1 MKTLDFRRAGARI
14 ALVVL
19 FAACPVAF
27 ADENDEVAR
36 LYQQG
41 NLDKA
46 LEQANAYLALK
57 PKEPQMRFQK
67 GLILTEQQKIP
78 DAIKVF
84 SSLSEDYPNLP
95 EPYNNLAVL
104 YASQGLYEKAR
115 EALEAAIRTH
125 PSYSIAHEN
134 LGDIYAKLASQA
146 YGKALQLD
154 QSNAA
159 AQTKLA
165 MIKDLFIGK
174 PGAIRAAS
182 ATTAAGTPPASAATP
197 SVARSA
203 AAATPSSTSPSPTR
217 SVAPAAPSAA
227 TSAAPA
233 TPLASA
239 HAAPGKASQKS
250 AEKKTEKT
258 EKSAPGKIAAVET
271 HSPEKKSGVPD
282 ESDNIIKTVNAWA
295 KAWSDKNVT
304 AYFAFYASDFQTPRG
319 VKRTTWE
326 RTRRDRIIKPKSI
339 KVEIT
344 HPKVTLVNPTRAKVS
359 FRQLYHSDTFK
370 HDSSKTLEMVK
381 TDGKWQIRQ
390 ERSGK

>member
-27 ADENDEVAR
+27 ADENDEVAK

-46 LEQANAYLALK
+46 LEQANAYLTLK
-57 PKEPQMRFQK
+57 PKDPQMRFHK

-115 EALEAAIRTH
+115 GALEAAIRTH

-174 PGAIRAAS
+174 PGAIR
-182 ATTAAGTPPASAATP
+182 TASAATAAP
-197 SVARSA
+197 APPASSAVRSA
-203 AAATPSSTSPSPTR
+203 AATTPSPTPPSPTR
-217 SVAPAAPSAA
+217 AIAPAAPSAA

-233 TPLASA
+233 TPLTSV
-239 HAAPGKASQKS
+239 HAAPSKAPQKL
-250 AEKKTEKT
+250 AEKKTEKV

-271 HSPEKKSGVPD
+271 HSPVKKSGVPD
-282 ESDNIIKTVNAWA
+282 ESDDIIKTVNAWA

-319 VKRTTWE
+319 AKRTTWE
-326 RTRRDRIIKPKSI
+326 RTRRDRIIKPTSI
-339 KVEIT
+339 QVEIT
-344 HPKVTLVNPTRAKVS
+344 HPNVTLINPPRAKVS
-359 FRQLYHSDTFK
+359 FRQIYHSDAFK

-390 ERSGK
+390 ERSGR